1 MQGHLRP
8 LSEPRLVRIACGICI
23 GRVGF
28 GSSRCSEGLLGRYGH
43 WGSNQRPW
51 AEVADGTSRARAVA
65 VSRSHRRGR
74 EWPTPSNKKNR
85 CRHREPVLLIGAAS
99 PTANPA
105 TDPPTSRP
113 TYPRDREVPL
123 ACLVGEPC
131 VRVRYPGLRCVVHGR
146 LSTAEETQ
154 CRIATSPLGR
164 SPRALVMAGLVK
176 VCWERRPL
184 SPSLVGLPGHFRDP
198 QCRS

>member
-1 MQGHLRP
+1 M
-8 LSEPRLVRIACGICI
+8 CGICI

-51 AEVADGTSRARAVA
+51 AEATDGTSRARAVA

-74 EWPTPSNKKNR
+74 EWPTPSNKKIR
-85 CRHREPVLLIGAAS
+85 CRQHGPVLLIGAAS
-99 PTANPA
+99 PTAKPA

-123 ACLVGEPC
+123 ACLVGEPYA
-131 VRVRYPGLRCVVHGR
+131 RVRYPRRRCVVGVGTSSACLIQHSAQDTGASWYTPTGGR
-146 LSTAEETQ
+146 CSPVTSCDQTVVF
-154 CRIATSPLGR
+154 ATHVYKN
-164 SPRALVMAGLVK
+164 AL
-176 VCWERRPL
+176 
-184 SPSLVGLPGHFRDP
+184 
-198 QCRS
+198 